1 MARKIVVALGGNA
14 ILSKDPTAEAQQEAL
29 RATVQHLMKFVL
41 NGDDLIVTHG
51 NGPQVGNLLLQN
63 IAAHSDKN
71 PAFPLDTLV
80 AMTEGSIGYWLQN
93 AFQNALQAQ
102 GVDKEV
108 VSLITQVVVDGS
120 DPAFADPAK
129 PIGPF
134 YTQEEAEEEMAR
146 TGATFKEDAGRGWR
160 KVVPSP
166 LPIDI
171 QEAKVI
177 KELVAAGHVV
187 ISAGGGGIP
196 VVRTESGNEGVEA
209 VIDKDFASAKLAELI
224 GADSLLILTG
234 VDNVYVNF
242 NQPNQEK
249 LEHVTVE
256 QLRQWITEN
265 QFAPG
270 SMLPKVEAAIQFVE
284 SCPTGQ
290 AVITSLD
297 NIGNYLQGGSATVV
311 TK

>member
-249 LEHVTVE
+249 LEHVTVD

-284 SCPTGQ
+284 NCPTGQ